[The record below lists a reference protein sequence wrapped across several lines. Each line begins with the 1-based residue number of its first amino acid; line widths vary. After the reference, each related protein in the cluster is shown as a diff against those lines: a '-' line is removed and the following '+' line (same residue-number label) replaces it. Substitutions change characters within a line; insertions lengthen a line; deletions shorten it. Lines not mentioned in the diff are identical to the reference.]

1 MKRLG
6 LAILLTYVLAIS
18 MNYYAYSKYRM
29 NSNMFTQMLYLP
41 SGKYLKPVSFG
52 YYNLLSDFVYLWS
65 IQYYGDPIFSP
76 KMEYLKHTYDIITEL
91 DPYYIDAYQ
100 TGALFMFYEGRDPKA
115 GLELLDKGIAKNP
128 NEWIIAAD
136 AGFYC
141 YMNLKDKP
149 RAIEYFNKV
158 VKIPTAPAQAKRFLA
173 GMHYQIG
180 DKKNA
185 YELWKEVYDTSAK
198 AHIKQIAYQ
207 HMHDIKVMVDIE
219 DLKKAIRQYQNQN
232 GKLPQSIEQLHAS
245 GVITEIPVNPEGSP
259 YDYDPQT
266 GKVEYSQELKIFKR
280 YQ

>member
-1 MKRLG
+1 MKKLP
-6 LAILLTYVLAIS
+6 LLILLIYLLAIS
-18 MNYYAYSKYRM
+18 VNYYAYSKYRA
-29 NSNMFTQMLYLP
+29 NSNLFTQMLYLP

-52 YYNLLSDFVYLWS
+52 YYTLLSDFVYLWS

-100 TGALFMFYEGRDPKA
+100 TGALFMFYEGRNPKA

-128 NEWIIAAD
+128 GEWILPAD

-158 VKIPTAPAQAKRFLA
+158 VKIPTAPSQAKRFLA
-173 GMHYQIG
+173 GMHFQLG
-180 DKKNA
+180 DKKIA
-185 YELWKEVYDTSAK
+185 YDLWKEVYETADK

-207 HMHDIKVMVDIE
+207 HMHDLKVLVDME
-219 DLKKAIRQYQNQN
+219 SLNKAIQQYQKQN
-232 GKLPQSIEQLHAS
+232 GKFPDNLEQLYAS
-245 GVITEIPVNPEGSP
+245 RLITEIPVDPDGNS
-259 YDYDPQT
+259 YRYDPRT
-266 GKVEYSQELKIFKR
+266 GKVQYSQELKIYKR

>member
-1 MKRLG
+1 
-6 LAILLTYVLAIS
+6 

-100 TGALFMFYEGRDPKA
+100 TGALFMFYEGRNPKA

-149 RAIEYFNKV
+149 LAIKYFEKV
-158 VKIPTAPAQAKRFLA
+158 VKIPNAPAQAKRFLA

-180 DKKNA
+180 DKKVA
-185 YELWKEVYDTSAK
+185 YDLWKEIYETSNK

-207 HMHDIKVMVDIE
+207 HMHDLKVMVDIE
-219 DLKKAIRQYQNQN
+219 DLKKVIQQYQNQN
-232 GKLPQSIEQLHAS
+232 GKLPLSLEQLHAS
-245 GVITEIPVNPEGSP
+245 GLITEIPLNPEGNP
-259 YDYDPQT
+259 YVYDPRT
-266 GKVEYSQELKIFKR
+266 GKVEYSQELEIYKR